1 MIRRLIIIVVCVL
14 ICVANSYA
22 QKKYALLVGISDY
35 HALNKANEWNNIH
48 GTNDVSLIT
57 QLLKKQGFN
66 VSAITET
73 KATRANILK
82 QLKQLTHRVSKG
94 SLFICIS
101 PVMASLLKIKMAM
114 KKMAGMRALC
124 PLMHLLLTKKEHTKA
139 RTTLRMM
146 CLLGILTLCA
156 SNLGAKENSMSSLM
170 LAMQEK
176 HRAILM
182 MRRSREVQNVASL
195 QAAKSIEPK
204 AVVVPILWYL

>member
-57 QLLKKQGFN
+57 PLLKKQGFN

-94 SLFICIS
+94 SIVYLHFSCHGQ
-101 PVMASLLKIKMAM
+101 PFEDKNGDEEDGWDESLVPIDAPIAY
-114 KKMAGMRALC
+114 KKGTYEGKNHITDDVLARSEERRVG
-124 PLMHLLLTKKEHTKA
+124 KE
-139 RTTLRMM
+139 
-146 CLLGILTLCA
+146 C
-156 SNLGAKENSMSSLM
+156 
-170 LAMQEK
+170 
-176 HRAILM
+176 
-182 MRRSREVQNVASL
+182 RSRWS
-195 QAAKSIEPK
+195 P
-204 AVVVPILWYL
+204 YH